1 MSLHPHGLR
10 TGFLGGPNRA
20 DNLLALGH
28 WNITPFQTPV
38 ASVVTATAL
47 IGGTP
52 RREEYNKN
60 ICGSLLATLH
70 IVVPKRTQHSAKL
83 RSCELGLRR
92 APRYQSAGM

>member
-1 MSLHPHGLR
+1 MGLDPHGLG
-10 TGFLGGPNRA
+10 TGLLPGPHRA
-20 DNLLALGH
+20 GDPLALGH
-28 WNITPFQTPV
+28 WNITPFQTPA

-47 IGGTP
+47 IGGTQ